1 MDLSLKDKEK
11 IINSLKKQ
19 LSEKDISNMEL
30 KQELNDISAKFKNL
44 NIKLSSR
51 EDELRKAKQDFDT
64 RHNDMSQEK
73 LKVDEK
79 LKELIDVVKQQAKE
93 LNVNSIRLL
102 LLLYRISPFKINFW
116 KKKRRTCR
124 SSTPI
129 FNLTTKI

>member
-19 LSEKDISNMEL
+19 LSEKDIANMEL

-102 LLLYRISPFKINFW
+102 LLYRILPFKINFW

-124 SSTPI
+124 SSTPN
-129 FNLTTKI
+129 FNLTTKT